1 MKPYK
6 IETLT
11 LNDLLQIN
19 LNIKANQVTLNAYL
33 RLFTIDEV
41 FSSIGLMEVSKNTL
55 QDCSYRKIEDKG
67 SYFLVTYIN
76 QNQEIYYKSKENE
89 YYSIASNTKYNSKEN
104 KFVDLNGNETYYQ
117 GNYPYKLI
125 RKDKKIY
132 NITRKD

>member
-33 RLFTIDEV
+33 RLFIIDEA

-76 QNQEIYYKSKENE
+76 QKKM
-89 YYSIASNTKYNSKEN
+89 SIIQLL
-104 KFVDLNGNETYYQ
+104 VILN
-117 GNYPYKLI
+117 I
-125 RKDKKIY
+125 IVKKI
-132 NITRKD
+132 NL

>member
-19 LNIKANQVTLNAYL
+19 LNIKSNQVTLIAYL

-55 QDCSYRKIEDKG
+55 QDCS
-67 SYFLVTYIN
+67 
-76 QNQEIYYKSKENE
+76 
-89 YYSIASNTKYNSKEN
+89 
-104 KFVDLNGNETYYQ
+104 
-117 GNYPYKLI
+117 
-125 RKDKKIY
+125 
-132 NITRKD
+132 